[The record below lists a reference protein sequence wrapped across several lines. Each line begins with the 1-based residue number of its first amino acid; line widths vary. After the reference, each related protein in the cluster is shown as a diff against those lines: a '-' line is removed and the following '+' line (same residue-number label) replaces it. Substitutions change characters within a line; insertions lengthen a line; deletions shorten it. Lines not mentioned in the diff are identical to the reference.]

1 MHLPRRGFALML
13 VLIASAALFAM
24 AIYASV
30 LYRGA
35 TIEARAMVDRA
46 DALRQAH
53 AAASLALRST
63 LTTPQD
69 FASQAGAGSGPSA
82 QSPDGSDPPEKPK
95 PEIEL
100 PAIIREMLGDQA
112 EEIDKAVKDTFKPS
126 VEGGGLSGRNKRPQ
140 RQTGTNLPRV
150 PLLVTPDLAL
160 RSLGA
165 ETQTDPASYVVT
177 LSDAASVLNLNTAD
191 EPQLLRYFAAKGV
204 SDTIAPALAAQII
217 DWRDEDSF
225 TSPSGAEQDAY
236 SPRGIV
242 CRNAPFA
249 AVAELLFL
257 PSMSRDLF
265 DQLRADFTTFG
276 DGKIHAGTAPRAV
289 LASVPGL
296 SLELADAILQLRAAQ
311 PLTTKILEELLPISA
326 RAALDHLS
334 VEPSTIVRIRVER
347 LQAPALT
354 FEGLAAIRSG
364 RIEFLSLRPL
374 DVITDQAPN

>member
-69 FASQAGAGSGPSA
+69 FASQATAAAAADTPSGG
-82 QSPDGSDPPEKPK
+82 DSDTPQEPERD
-95 PEIEL
+95 IEL
-100 PAIIREMLGDQA
+100 PAIIKEMLGDQA
-112 EEIDKAVKDTFKPS
+112 EEIDNAVKDTFKPS
-126 VEGGGLSGRNKRPQ
+126 VEGGGLSGRKKRPQ
-140 RQTGTNLPRV
+140 RQAGTALPRA
-150 PLLVTPDLAL
+150 PLLVRPDQVL
-160 RSLGA
+160 RSLGVESPA
-165 ETQTDPASYVVT
+165 PPASYIVT
-177 LSDAASVLNLNTAD
+177 LSDAASVLNLNAAD
-191 EPQLLRYFAAKGV
+191 QPQLLRYFAAKGV
-204 SDTIAPALAAQII
+204 PDTVAPALAAQII

-236 SPRGIV
+236 SSRGVV

-257 PSMSRDLF
+257 PAMSRDLF
-265 DQLRADFTTFG
+265 DQLRTDFTTFG
-276 DGKIHAGTAPRAV
+276 DGKVHAGTAPRAV

-296 SLELADAILQLRAAQ
+296 GPELADALIQLRAAQ
-311 PLTTKILEELLPISA
+311 PLTTKLLEEFLPISA

-347 LQAPALT
+347 LEPPALT

-364 RIEFLSLRPL
+364 RIESLSLRPL
-374 DVITDQAPN
+374 DVISQPSSN